1 MKKTVLLSAM
11 VSLLISGLA
20 IATYHFTTDPEE
32 IRVQHVTSTPG
43 LNVGYKAGNG
53 GEVLPLDFTHT
64 TEKVLDAVVHVK
76 AIGKSGSEVI
86 NPEYYRELPD
96 PFRDFFRDSPF
107 GNYFDKRP
115 YFNEPDQK
123 DNERTPPMPLIGTGS
138 GVIINDKGYI
148 VTNNHVI
155 ENAEEIEVTLHDNGS
170 YKATVIGTDP
180 STDLALLQI
189 KANNLKSLALV
200 NSDDVKVGEWV
211 LAVGNPFSLNSTVT
225 AGIVSAKARNINI
238 NKDRFAVESF
248 IQTDAAI
255 NPGNSG
261 GALVNLNGDLVGI
274 NTAIASRT
282 GTYNGYGFAVPSNIV
297 SKVVED
303 LLNYGYVQR
312 GILGINIVT
321 MNSQLAQDKN
331 IEFTQGVYVAGINDG
346 SGAEEAGLKV
356 GDVITGLDDKPIKSS
371 PVLQEM
377 IARRH
382 PGDQVKVKFLREGKE
397 ETATVVLKSQTGMSN
412 LEKKEYRELYQM
424 LGADLET
431 LDKNKSE
438 ELGLKGGVRVS
449 RLYPGKLRQQT
460 KIRVGFIIT
469 RVNSRQIR
477 NTDEFM
483 KELEGR
489 EGGVMLEGIYE
500 DLPGVHF
507 YAFGL

>member
-11 VSLLISGLA
+11 VSLLISGLV
-20 IATYHFTTDPEE
+20 IVTYHFTTAPEE
-32 IRVQHVTSTPG
+32 IMIRHIESIPG
-43 LNVGYKAGNG
+43 YNVRFETGKSE
-53 GEVLPLDFTHT
+53 EVLPMDFTHT
-64 TEKVLDAVVHVK
+64 TKKVLDAVVHVK
-76 AIGKSGSEVI
+76 AIGKSGSEVV
-86 NPEYYRELPD
+86 NPDSYRELPD

-107 GNYFDKRP
+107 GNYFDKRQ

-123 DNERTPPMPLIGTGS
+123 NNESQRPMPLIGTGS

-155 ENAEEIEVTLHDNGS
+155 ENADEIEVTLHDNGS

-321 MNSQLAQDKN
+321 MNSQLAMDKD

-346 SGAEEAGLKV
+346 SGAQEAGLKV
-356 GDVITGLDDKPIKSS
+356 GDVIVGLDDKRIKSS

-382 PGDQVKVKFLREGKE
+382 PGDQVKVKFLRDGKE

-412 LEKKEYRELYQM
+412 LEKKEHRELYQM
-424 LGADLET
+424 LGAELET
-431 LDKNKSE
+431 LDKKKSV

-449 RLYPGKLRQQT
+449 KLYPGKLRQQT
-460 KIRVGFIIT
+460 KIRQGFIIT

-477 NTDEFM
+477 NTDELM

-507 YAFGL
+507 YAFGI